1 MTPVNALIMTPVNAS
16 MMLRGVVHVDMGD
29 FLRSQL
35 QRALRDDTACTR
47 TSGTFAICHD
57 NDYSLLLIN
66 LVIIVLEYASHD

>member
-47 TSGTFAICHD
+47 TSGTFAI
-57 NDYSLLLIN
+57 
-66 LVIIVLEYASHD
+66 